1 MMTSTKN
8 YVLGPSTL
16 AALFALTAC
25 GGDETGGNGSLRVR
39 LSAEQGAKV
48 GYPFTADG
56 ETIGFV
62 DGWSLTFDTVVAGVG
77 GLRLRTASGEEA
89 VVDVDDVVA
98 ELQVEDPL
106 AWTLEGIPARRW
118 DRVSYDLRV
127 PPVGA
132 RNLGAVSETTLA
144 RMRTLG
150 AALYVAGT
158 ATPATGSAVTFELY
172 LPDAVAADRCLSGL
186 DDTDGVVVAANTVN
200 DVELTLH
207 LDHFFFDSL
216 ADDAVMRFEAIGAA
230 ANATNQ
236 VTLDDL
242 TTQSLTDMRNTAGDP
257 LVDEAGAPIV
267 YDPGAAPLAAQTLR
281 EFIRANARTVGHFNG
296 EGHCDYSVE

>member
-1 MMTSTKN
+1 MNFTNTHAIGSIA
-8 YVLGPSTL
+8 L
-16 AALFALTAC
+16 AALLALTAC
-25 GGDETGGNGSLRVR
+25 GGDETEGTGSLRVR
-39 LSAEQGAKV
+39 ISGEQGAKV

-77 GLRLRTASGEEA
+77 GVRLRTASGEEA

-98 ELQVEDPL
+98 ELRVEDPL

-118 DRVSYDLRV
+118 DRVSYDLLV

-158 ATPATGSAVTFELY
+158 ATPATGTAVTFELY
-172 LPDAVAADRCLSGL
+172 LPDAVAADSCVSGL
-186 DDTDGVVVAANTVN
+186 DETAGVIVAANTVN

-216 ADDAVMRFEAIGAA
+216 TDDAVMRFEAIGAA
-230 ANATNQ
+230 ASATNH

-242 TTQSLTDMRNTAGDP
+242 TTQDLTELRNTAGTP
-257 LVDEAGAPIV
+257 LIDEAGAPIV

>member
-1 MMTSTKN
+1 MNFTNTHAIGSIA
-8 YVLGPSTL
+8 L
-16 AALFALTAC
+16 AALLALTAC
-25 GGDETGGNGSLRVR
+25 GGDETEGTGSLRVR
-39 LSAEQGAKV
+39 ISGEQGAKV

-77 GLRLRTASGEEA
+77 GVRLRTASGEEA

-98 ELQVEDPL
+98 ELRVEDPL

-118 DRVSYDLRV
+118 DRVSYDLLV

-158 ATPATGSAVTFELY
+158 ATPATGAAVTFELY
-172 LPDAVAADRCLSGL
+172 LPDAVAADSCVSGL
-186 DDTDGVVVAANTVN
+186 DETNGVIVAANTVN

-216 ADDAVMRFEAIGAA
+216 TDDAVMRFEAIGAA
-230 ANATNQ
+230 ANLTNH

-242 TTQSLTDMRNTAGDP
+242 TTQDLTELRNTAGSP
-257 LVDEAGAPIV
+257 LIDEAGAPIV

>member
-1 MMTSTKN
+1 MNFTNTHAIGSIA
-8 YVLGPSTL
+8 L
-16 AALFALTAC
+16 AALLALTAC
-25 GGDETGGNGSLRVR
+25 GGDETEGTGSLRVR
-39 LSAEQGAKV
+39 ISGEQGAKV

-77 GLRLRTASGEEA
+77 GVRLRTASGEEA

-98 ELQVEDPL
+98 ELRVEDPL

-118 DRVSYDLRV
+118 DRVSYDLLV

-158 ATPATGSAVTFELY
+158 ATPATGTAVTFELY
-172 LPDAVAADRCLSGL
+172 LPDAVAADSCVSGL
-186 DDTDGVVVAANTVN
+186 DETNGVIVAANTVN

-216 ADDAVMRFEAIGAA
+216 TDDAVMRFEAIGAA
-230 ANATNQ
+230 ASATNH

-242 TTQSLTDMRNTAGDP
+242 TTQDLTELRNTAGTP
-257 LVDEAGAPIV
+257 LIDEAGAPIV